1 MQKSCERIENLQ
13 MEMRRL
19 WREKE
24 RVSGGERGCLGWR
37 RLINISNEPQ
47 LQKCCQRLLNF
58 ATFELEVVKAHT
70 HIHTLVWTC
79 GCVCVAFIMVL
90 IMSYICKS
98 GKQGAS
104 LGPPPLRS
112 VCTWHARVS
121 HLNFKANLMSIHEC
135 VRPFAMR
142 LRVCVHL
149 I

>member
-13 MEMRRL
+13 MEMRRR
-19 WREKE
+19 WQGKE
-24 RVSGGERGCLGWR
+24 RVSGGGVGCLGWR
-37 RLINISNEPQ
+37 RLITISNEPQ

-70 HIHTLVWTC
+70 HPSVNMWVS
-79 GCVCVAFIMVL
+79 VCVGFIMVL

-104 LGPPPLRS
+104 LGSPPLRS

-121 HLNFKANLMSIHEC
+121 HLNSKANLMSIHEC

-142 LRVCVHL
+142 LRVCVC